1 MERCMR
7 RQRVPFR
14 RLLAVAAVSLLCWGG
29 ASPAHAQQPL
39 MGPSLSMEDPMAV
52 FANPAIL
59 SFQRARLALGAKA
72 YHLGVSEAGGVP
84 LRQGAFVLSTPFFLS
99 DRFGAGALVQ
109 YFDSPIFQR
118 TSIGLGV
125 SARVLQFVSV
135 GAQLAAFN
143 LSYDAANFI
152 EFDPADPV
160 FAGGY
165 SRTVVNASLGAY
177 AQPLPA
183 LSLSL
188 GVRNANSPDLS
199 LLGDGVL
206 LSPEPFIGAGYT
218 VGPMRGLLELVG
230 TPYGPETRWSIEA
243 VSLAGSYLRFSSNAA
258 FDQGRIEGL
267 LHVGGPISV
276 SYGYELPFGALG
288 GATNGSH
295 TLSFVYEFGRTP
307 DLPDPIVPPAF
318 LYTTELPAL
327 DPVLRPRVYT
337 SATSDYLRYYEQIIV
352 RQIDGDVPEEALR
365 QLTRAD
371 LGAIDSVLVARP
383 PVYVPAPV
391 EDPNDR
397 VVMTGS
403 YSSQYEASL
412 REAGRVVGRD
422 ESQTLRVTAPSGDML
437 RATGVRNRLVAQGI
451 PEDRIELA
459 PALADSMLEPATR
472 ESFLPEVTTLRLEP
486 AETVLYFLGANQDGV
501 AADWEVRVEDVEGRV
516 VKSFAG
522 AGAVPDQLGWDWIDD
537 NGVVI
542 APGVYQYRMTWTDR
556 QGERH
561 ASNRRTLYVQ
571 KFLRKTTV
579 RVTREP
585 DVLRQEADRIE
596 LRIQH

>member
-1 MERCMR
+1 MESRMR
-7 RQRVPFR
+7 PQRVPFR
-14 RLLAVAAVSLLCWGG
+14 RLLTVAGVALLCSGL
-29 ASPAHAQQPL
+29 ASTARAQQPL

-72 YHLGVSEAGGVP
+72 YHLGVGEAGGVP
-84 LRQGAFVLSTPFFLS
+84 LRQGAFVLSTPFLLS

-125 SARVLQFVSV
+125 SARVLRFVSV
-135 GAQLAAFN
+135 GAQIAAFN
-143 LSYDAANFI
+143 LSYDSANFV

-165 SRTVVNASLGAY
+165 SRTVINATLGAY

-218 VGPMRGLLELVG
+218 VGPVRGLLELVG
-230 TPYGPETRWSIEA
+230 TPYGPETRWSVEA
-243 VSLAGSYLRFSSNAA
+243 VSLAGSYLRFSSNTAL
-258 FDQGRIEGL
+258 DQGRVEGL

-295 TLSFVYEFGRTP
+295 TLSLVYEFGRSP
-307 DLPDPIVPPAF
+307 DLPDPIVPPTF
-318 LYTTELPAL
+318 LYTTDLPAL
-327 DPVLRPRVYT
+327 DPVLQPRVYA
-337 SATSDYLRYYEQIIV
+337 SATSNYLRYYEQIIV
-352 RQIDGDVPEEALR
+352 RQIDSDVPEEALR

-371 LGAIDSVLVARP
+371 LGALDSVFVARP
-383 PVYVPAPV
+383 PAYVPAPV

-422 ESQTLRVTAPSGDML
+422 ESQTVRVTAPAGDL
-437 RATGVRNRLVAQGI
+437 VRATGIRNRLVAQGI
-451 PEDRIELA
+451 PEDRIELT
-459 PALADSMLEPATR
+459 PSPADSTLQPATR
-472 ESFLPEVTTLRLEP
+472 ESFLPEAHNLRLEP
-486 AETVLYFLGANQDGV
+486 AETVLYFLGANQDG
-501 AADWEVRVEDVEGRV
+501 AATEWEVRIEDAEGRV
-516 VKSFAG
+516 VKSFSG
-522 AGAVPDQLGWDWIDD
+522 ADAVPDQLAWDWIDD
-537 NGVVI
+537 SGDVI
-542 APGVYQYRMTWTDR
+542 APGVYQYRMTWTDK
-556 QGERH
+556 QGARH
-561 ASNRRTLYVQ
+561 MSNRRTLYVQ

-579 RVTREP
+579 RVTRQP
-585 DVLRQEADRIE
+585 DVLRGEADQIE
-596 LRIQH
+596 VRIQH

>member
-1 MERCMR
+1 MR
-7 RQRVPFR
+7 PQRVTLR
-14 RLLAVAAVSLLCWGG
+14 RLLAAAGLVLFYWSGG
-29 ASPAHAQQPL
+29 TPARAQQPL

-84 LRQGAFVLSTPFFLS
+84 LRQGAFVLSTPFLLS

-125 SARVLQFVSV
+125 SARVLRFVSV
-135 GAQLAAFN
+135 GVQLAAFN

-165 SRTVVNASLGAY
+165 SRTVINASLGAY

-199 LLGDGVL
+199 LVGDGVL
-206 LSPEPFIGAGYT
+206 LSPEPFIGAGYA
-218 VGPMRGLLELVG
+218 VGPVRALLELVG
-230 TPYGPETRWSIEA
+230 TPYGAETRWSVEA
-243 VSLAGSYLRFSSNAA
+243 VSLAGSYLRFSSNTA
-258 FDQGRIEGL
+258 FDQARVEGL

-295 TLSFVYEFGRTP
+295 TVSVVYEFGRTP

-352 RQIDGDVPEEALR
+352 RQIDSDVPDEALR
-365 QLTRAD
+365 QLTEAD
-371 LGAIDSVLVARP
+371 LGALDSVLVARP
-383 PVYVPAPV
+383 PAYAPAPIY
-391 EDPNDR
+391 DPNER

-422 ESQTLRVTAPSGDML
+422 ETQTIRVTAPSGDVL
-437 RATGVRNRLVAQGI
+437 RATGIRNRLVAQGI
-451 PEDRIELA
+451 PENRIELSPA
-459 PALADSMLEPATR
+459 PADSMLEPATQ
-472 ESFLPEVTTLRLEP
+472 ESFLPEAYMLRLEP
-486 AETVLYFLGANQDGV
+486 AETVLYFLGANQDS
-501 AADWEVRVEDVEGRV
+501 AAVDWEVRVEDADGRV
-516 VKSFAG
+516 VRSFSG
-522 AGAVPDQLGWDWIDD
+522 AGAVPDQLMWDWMDET
-537 NGVVI
+537 GAVI
-542 APGVYQYRMTWTDR
+542 APGVYQYRMSWTDR

-561 ASNRRTLYVQ
+561 VSNRRTLYVQ

-579 RVTREP
+579 RVTRDPEA
-585 DVLRQEADRIE
+585 LRREADRIE